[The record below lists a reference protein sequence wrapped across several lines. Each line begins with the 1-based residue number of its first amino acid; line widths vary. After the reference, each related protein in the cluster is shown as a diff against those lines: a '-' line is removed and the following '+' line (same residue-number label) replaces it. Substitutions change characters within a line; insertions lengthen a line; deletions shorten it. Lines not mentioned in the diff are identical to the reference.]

1 MHIFLL
7 ALLLALPAQ
16 ARRHPVRK
24 KVPQAAKVR
33 AEDDPRKNGASKAFA
48 KAALRFAAPKDGA
61 HLDEDAPVEIDLR
74 VSGYALGA
82 LQPGGPS
89 PHAHLVVD
97 GEGPLTVDDASKPF
111 ALGGLSRG
119 PHVLRA
125 VLCRPW
131 HEVVKARH
139 AFAMTRF
146 WVGPRLEGR
155 PGRAAE
161 AAVWPDP
168 RKPILTLIV
177 PLGAPPEDLKIWK
190 AQPEEPKAQPEEAR
204 DPTEEQHADLV
215 AGPAAAPRVVAAA
228 TDRPIV
234 DFYLANARVGRR
246 GDKVRVVLDRRELP
260 LVTEWKPLR
269 LQRAHHGGHKATV
282 DLLDRR
288 GLDVKNALNRT
299 ERRFQ
304 VR

>member
-1 MHIFLL
+1 MRFVLL

-16 ARRHPVRK
+16 ARRRLVHK
-24 KVPQAAKVR
+24 KPPATAKLR
-33 AEDDPRKNGASKAFA
+33 PEDDPRRKGDSKVFA
-48 KAALRFAAPKDGA
+48 RARVRFAAPKDLG
-61 HLDEDAPVEIDLR
+61 EVGEEGPVQIDLR
-74 VSGYALGA
+74 VEGYALGA
-82 LQPGGPS
+82 LKPGGPS
-89 PHAHLVVD
+89 PHAHLIVD
-97 GEGPLTVDDASKPF
+97 GEAPLEVDDASKPL

-131 HEVVKARH
+131 HEVVKAPR
-139 AFAMTRF
+139 AFALTRF

-168 RKPILTLIV
+168 RKPLLTVIV
-177 PLGAPPEDLKIWK
+177 PLGAPPKELKLWK
-190 AQPEEPKAQPEEAR
+190 PEAEEPQ
-204 DPTEEQHADLV
+204 DPTEEQHAD
-215 AGPAAAPRVVAAA
+215 AKAAADPPPPAA
-228 TDRPIV
+228 DRPV
-234 DFYLANARVGRR
+234 LDFYLANARVGRR

-260 LVTEWKPLR
+260 LVTDWKPLHLR
-269 LQRAHHGGHKATV
+269 RAHRGAHKVTV
-282 DLLDRR
+282 DLLSRR